1 MLFSLVCFS
10 GNNLTG
16 SKETKETKK
25 SKDKKETD
33 EVTATEIED
42 SEEAEEGIST
52 KGQEGLEQGEEEK
65 TVEVDPVIEVS
76 DQVNPDELETLEM
89 QLQDPAIE
97 SFWRV
102 NETQE
107 RIDDIVHATQK
118 QQDEEIEETA
128 EHPKG
133 PDGIPLAEE
142 FLSDE
147 EKKEETKGTF
157 QDII

>member
-16 SKETKETKK
+16 SKETKETQKG
-25 SKDKKETD
+25 KDKKETD
-33 EVTATEIED
+33 EVTATEIEE

-52 KGQEGLEQGEEEK
+52 KGQEGLEEGEEEK
-65 TVEVDPVIEVS
+65 TVEVDPVIEVT
-76 DQVNPDELETLEM
+76 DKINPDELQTLEM
-89 QLQDPAIE
+89 QLHDPAME

-102 NETQE
+102 NEAQE
-107 RIDDIVHATQK
+107 RIDDIMSATQK
-118 QQDEEIEETA
+118 QQSDEETA

-133 PDGIPLAEE
+133 PDGIALAEE